1 MKFNWKGLKSNSF
14 ASGEI
19 EADNKDEAIFK
30 LKKDG
35 IIITEINGG
44 DDLKKDTKQKT
55 KGSFFSR
62 KIKVKE
68 EELLL
73 FTRKF
78 SAMIEAGLAIVPAL
92 KMLKTQSENPQL
104 AKIIEN
110 IVEKVNAGIPLS
122 AALEAYPDLFDNI
135 YVNLTKAGEASG
147 SLDIFLKKI
156 SANLEKQMKIVRALK
171 GAMMYPM
178 ALMTVAF
185 IVIAVMMIY
194 VVPVFVEIFSSA
206 SIELPLPTRMIMAMS
221 DFFRSIYMLITVAII
236 FASYKYITNKLKTD
250 LQLKMKLDRKK
261 LTMPLFGKIIENS
274 VMARFSTV
282 LANLISG
289 GVSLIEAMEISKNSL
304 TNEYIKDGLDK
315 VKREIYSGRPFAV
328 ALREAKMFPET
339 LCGFVEVGEETGKLN
354 DMLAT
359 ISKFYED
366 EFDHSVSNFSQLLEP
381 IMISFLGVIIGFILV
396 AMYMPIFKMG
406 GAVGGS

>member
-44 DDLKKDTKQKT
+44 DDLKKDIKQKT
-55 KGSFFSR
+55 KGSFFNR

-122 AALEAYPDLFDNI
+122 TALESYPDLFDNI

>member
-1 MKFNWKGLKSNSF
+1 MKFNWKGLKLNSF

-19 EADNKDEAIFK
+19 DAESRDEAIFK

-35 IIITEINGG
+35 IIITEING
-44 DDLKKDTKQKT
+44 DEDLTKEKPKK
-55 KGSFFSR
+55 KGSSLFSR

-68 EELLL
+68 EDLLL

-78 SAMIEAGLAIVPAL
+78 SAMIEAGLSIVPAL
-92 KMLKTQSENPQL
+92 KMLQTQSENPEL

-110 IVEKVNAGIPLS
+110 IVDKVNAGIPLS
-122 AALEAYPDLFDNI
+122 NALENYPELFDNI
-135 YVNLTKAGEASG
+135 YINLTKAGEASG

-156 SANLEKQMKIVRALK
+156 SINLEKKMKIVRALK
-171 GAMMYPM
+171 SAMMYPI
-178 ALMTVAF
+178 ALMTVAL

-206 SIELPLPTRMIMAMS
+206 SIELPLPTKIIMSMS
-221 DFFRSIYMLITVAII
+221 DFFRSIYMVITIALLFGI
-236 FASYKYITNKLKTD
+236 FRFFTNKLKND
-250 LQLKMKLDRKK
+250 AQLRMKLDRKK

-274 VMARFSTV
+274 IMARFSTV
-282 LANLISG
+282 LSNLISG
-289 GVSLIEAMEISKNSL
+289 GVSLIEAMEISKNSIS
-304 TNEYIKDGLDK
+304 NEYIKDGLDK
-315 VKREIYSGRPFAV
+315 VKREIYSGRPFAA
-328 ALREAKMFPET
+328 ALRETKMFPET

-366 EFDHSVSNFSQLLEP
+366 EFDHSVASFSQLLEP
-381 IMISFLGVIIGFILV
+381 IMISFLGVVIGFILV

-406 GAVGGS
+406 GAVAGS

>member
-35 IIITEINGG
+35 IIITEISGD
-44 DDLKKDTKQKT
+44 DDLKKEKNKT
-55 KGSFFSR
+55 KVSLFQR
-62 KIKVKE
+62 KIKIKDE
-68 EELLL
+68 DLLL

-122 AALEAYPDLFDNI
+122 NALESYPELFDNI
-135 YVNLTKAGEASG
+135 YINLTKAGEASG
-147 SLDIFLKKI
+147 SLDVFLKKI
-156 SANLEKQMKIVRALK
+156 SMNLEKQMKIIRALK

-206 SIELPLPTRMIMAMS
+206 SIELPLPTRIIMSMS
-221 DFFRSIYMLITVAII
+221 DFFRSIYMVITVGL
-236 FASYKYITNKLKTD
+236 FFGLYKFITNKLKND
-250 LQLKMKLDRKK
+250 LQLRMKVDKKK

-328 ALREAKMFPET
+328 ALRETKMFPET

-366 EFDHSVSNFSQLLEP
+366 EFDHSVANFSQLLEP

>member
-1 MKFNWKGLKSNSF
+1 
-14 ASGEI
+14 
-19 EADNKDEAIFK
+19 
-30 LKKDG
+30 
-35 IIITEINGG
+35 
-44 DDLKKDTKQKT
+44 
-55 KGSFFSR
+55 
-62 KIKVKE
+62 
-68 EELLL
+68 
-73 FTRKF
+73 
-78 SAMIEAGLAIVPAL
+78 MIEAGLAIVPAL

-221 DFFRSIYMLITVAII
+221 DFFRSIYMLITVVII

-250 LQLKMKLDRKK
+250 LQLKMKLDRKI

>member
-19 EADNKDEAIFK
+19 DANNKDEAIFK

-44 DDLKKDTKQKT
+44 DDLTKDVKNKT
-55 KGSFFSR
+55 KNNFFSR
-62 KIKVKE
+62 RIKVKE

-92 KMLKTQSENPQL
+92 KMLKTQSENPEL

-110 IVEKVNAGIPLS
+110 ILEKVNAGIPLS
-122 AALEAYPDLFDNI
+122 SALESYPDLFDNI

-194 VVPVFVEIFSSA
+194 VVPVFVDIFSSA

-221 DFFRSIYMLITVAII
+221 DFFRSIYMLITVAVI
-236 FASYKYITNKLKTD
+236 FGLYKYITNKLKND
-250 LQLKMKLDRKK
+250 LQLKMQLDRKK

-315 VKREIYSGRPFAV
+315 VKREIYSGRPFAA

-381 IMISFLGVIIGFILV
+381 IMISLLGVIIGFILV

>member
-44 DDLKKDTKQKT
+44 DDSKKDKKQKT
-55 KGSFFSR
+55 KNIFFSR
-62 KIKVKE
+62 KIRVKE

>member
-1 MKFNWKGLKSNSF
+1 
-14 ASGEI
+14 
-19 EADNKDEAIFK
+19 
-30 LKKDG
+30 
-35 IIITEINGG
+35 
-44 DDLKKDTKQKT
+44 
-55 KGSFFSR
+55 
-62 KIKVKE
+62 
-68 EELLL
+68 
-73 FTRKF
+73 
-78 SAMIEAGLAIVPAL
+78 
-92 KMLKTQSENPQL
+92 
-104 AKIIEN
+104 
-110 IVEKVNAGIPLS
+110 
-122 AALEAYPDLFDNI
+122 
-135 YVNLTKAGEASG
+135 
-147 SLDIFLKKI
+147 
-156 SANLEKQMKIVRALK
+156 
-171 GAMMYPM
+171 
-178 ALMTVAF
+178 
-185 IVIAVMMIY
+185 
-194 VVPVFVEIFSSA
+194 
-206 SIELPLPTRMIMAMS
+206 
-221 DFFRSIYMLITVAII
+221 
-236 FASYKYITNKLKTD
+236 
-250 LQLKMKLDRKK
+250 MKLDRKI

>member
-35 IIITEINGG
+35 IIITEISGD
-44 DDLKKDTKQKT
+44 DDLKKGKNKT
-55 KGSFFSR
+55 KVSLFQR
-62 KIKVKE
+62 KIKIKDE
-68 EELLL
+68 DLLL

-122 AALEAYPDLFDNI
+122 NALESYPELFDNI
-135 YVNLTKAGEASG
+135 YINLTKAGEASG
-147 SLDIFLKKI
+147 SLDVFLKKI
-156 SANLEKQMKIVRALK
+156 SMNLEKQMKIIRALK

-206 SIELPLPTRMIMAMS
+206 SIELPLPTRIIMSMS
-221 DFFRSIYMLITVAII
+221 DFFRSIYMVITVGL
-236 FASYKYITNKLKTD
+236 FFGLYKFITNKLKND
-250 LQLKMKLDRKK
+250 LQLRMKVDKKK

-328 ALREAKMFPET
+328 ALRETKMFPET

-366 EFDHSVSNFSQLLEP
+366 EFDHSVANFSQLLEP

>member
-44 DDLKKDTKQKT
+44 DDSKKDKKQKT
-55 KGSFFSR
+55 KNTFFSR

-104 AKIIEN
+104 AKIIES

-122 AALEAYPDLFDNI
+122 AALEGYPDLFDNI

-221 DFFRSIYMLITVAII
+221 DFFRSIYMLITVVII

-250 LQLKMKLDRKK
+250 LQLKMKLDRKI

-315 VKREIYSGRPFAV
+315 VKREIYS
-328 ALREAKMFPET
+328 
-339 LCGFVEVGEETGKLN
+339 
-354 DMLAT
+354 
-359 ISKFYED
+359 
-366 EFDHSVSNFSQLLEP
+366 
-381 IMISFLGVIIGFILV
+381 
-396 AMYMPIFKMG
+396 
-406 GAVGGS
+406 

>member
-44 DDLKKDTKQKT
+44 DDLKKDSKQKT
-55 KGSFFSR
+55 KGSFFNR

-122 AALEAYPDLFDNI
+122 TALESYPDLFDNI